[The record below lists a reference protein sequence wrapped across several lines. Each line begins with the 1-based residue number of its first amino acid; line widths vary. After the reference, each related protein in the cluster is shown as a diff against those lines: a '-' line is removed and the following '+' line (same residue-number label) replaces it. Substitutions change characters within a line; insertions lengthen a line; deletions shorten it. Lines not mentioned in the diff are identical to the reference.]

1 MTGRFRLLA
10 AAAALPLALAASVL
24 RAGDG
29 GEACLEALRDPEAAS
44 IACDVRFTLPAEE
57 RGTVRALTAG
67 ILRDASCLAAIDM
80 PREDFVRALLRE
92 DLLEVPRQPVVC
104 EIATEDEPIA
114 TRFTLSPKVWF
125 AGGRAVRATPD
136 MADLTGLPALLAG
149 LVEDWVNESD
159 AIEEAMVDAVND
171 YLAEGA
177 PE

>member
-1 MTGRFRLLA
+1 MTRRFRLLA
-10 AAAALPLALAASVL
+10 AAVALPLALATAAAG
-24 RAGDG
+24 AGDD
-29 GEACLEALRDPEAAS
+29 GEACLEALRDPEAAA
-44 IACDVRFTLPAEE
+44 IACDVRFTLPEEE

-67 ILRDASCLAAIDM
+67 ILRDASCVAAIDM
-80 PREDFVRALLRE
+80 PRADLIRALLRE

-114 TRFTLSPKVWF
+114 ARFTLSPKVWF

-136 MADLTGLPALLAG
+136 MADLTGLPGLLAG

-159 AIEEAMVDAVND
+159 AIEEAMVNAVND
-171 YLAEGA
+171 YLDESA

>member
-24 RAGDG
+24 RAGDD

-114 TRFTLSPKVWF
+114 ARFTLSPKVWF

-136 MADLTGLPALLAG
+136 MADLTGLPALLSG

>member
-10 AAAALPLALAASVL
+10 AAVALPLVAGAGAA
-24 RAGDG
+24 RAGAD

-80 PREDFVRALLRE
+80 KREDFVRALLRE

-104 EIATEDEPIA
+104 EIATEDAPIA
-114 TRFTLSPKVWF
+114 ARFTLSPKVWF

-149 LVEDWVNESD
+149 LVENWVNESD

-171 YLAEGA
+171 YLDEGA

>member
-1 MTGRFRLLA
+1 MTGRLRFLA

-24 RAGDG
+24 RAGDD

-114 TRFTLSPKVWF
+114 ARFTLSPKVWF

>member
-10 AAAALPLALAASVL
+10 AAVALPLVAGAA
-24 RAGDG
+24 RAGDD

-67 ILRDASCLAAIDM
+67 ILRDASCIAAIDM
-80 PREDFVRALLRE
+80 KREDFVRALLRE

-104 EIATEDEPIA
+104 EIATEDAPIA
-114 TRFTLSPKVWF
+114 ARFTLSPKVWF

-136 MADLTGLPALLAG
+136 MADLTGLPGLLAG

-171 YLAEGA
+171 YLDEGA

>member
-10 AAAALPLALAASVL
+10 AAVALSLVAGAGAA
-24 RAGDG
+24 RAGDD

-67 ILRDASCLAAIDM
+67 ILRDASCIAAIDM
-80 PREDFVRALLRE
+80 KREDFVRALLRE

-104 EIATEDEPIA
+104 EIATEDEPLA
-114 TRFTLSPKVWF
+114 ARFTLSPKVWF

-136 MADLTGLPALLAG
+136 MADLTGLPGLLAG
-149 LVEDWVNESD
+149 LVEDRKSV
-159 AIEEAMVDAVND
+159 V
-171 YLAEGA
+171 
-177 PE
+177 